1 MLLWAGSARGWGME
15 QEDGGIRSSR
25 SLSDTVTFAQVFLS
39 VLALLFYPVGL
50 LTLWLQI
57 RLSYTLDG
65 LTAWYATSLLP
76 TTVVAEKILD
86 IVLPWTG
93 FAFTN
98 TAAIAA
104 MLRGTLSR
112 WVGFPLLL
120 LALIP
125 PS

>member
-76 TTVVAEKILD
+76 VN
-86 IVLPWTG
+86 
-93 FAFTN
+93 F
-98 TAAIAA
+98 
-104 MLRGTLSR
+104 RGQGSLS
-112 WVGFPLLL
+112 
-120 LALIP
+120 
-125 PS
+125 